1 MRQQHIKV
9 DETNERK
16 NSTLKRVFVLK
27 KCTVRIFIV
36 EYLQKL
42 FGDFTPSLL
51 KDEDELQR

>member
-9 DETNERK
+9 DETNERKNRK

-42 FGDFTPSLL
+42 VGDFTPPLI
-51 KDEDELQR
+51 KG